1 MFETLS
7 WLYRYIFA
15 FFLLSFF
22 ILSCLIFFRN
32 KIFLQPF
39 LPVLI
44 ILINASSYA
53 LLSMLN
59 ETIEYKPLYMSFIFC
74 ILYII
79 VRICLSKILKINEFL
94 IYDIVS
100 MLLSIG
106 IIMLYRLNPDYATRQ
121 IIFIAIGSA
130 IYFII
135 FWILSK
141 IQLNVKCAKAI
152 ALIILATLIMTQVYG
167 VQVFGAKNWI
177 QISIFRFQP
186 SEFLKILFVIYISIL
201 LNNGLSKNI
210 FVYSSASIIIVT
222 LFFAMQK
229 DLGSALIFFIVYLIM
244 LFTVDKKCYF
254 TLISSAAGLIMAIV
268 SYYTFYHVK
277 YRVEAWLYPWK
288 FVSDKSYQVTQSLFA
303 IASGGIWGSGLYRG
317 SPNYIPAV
325 HTDFIF
331 SAICE
336 ETGVISGII
345 VLLLIGLLTIIGIK
359 ISLSI
364 NNNVNKLICIG
375 LASMTAVQTL
385 IIVCGVLNII
395 PITGVT
401 LPFISYGGSSLLSQ
415 IMNISIL
422 YFIMYRQN

>member
-7 WLYRYIFA
+7 WFYRYIFA

-32 KIFLQPF
+32 KFFLQPF

-44 ILINASSYA
+44 ILINTSSYA

-121 IIFIAIGSA
+121 IIFIAIGSV

-135 FWILSK
+135 FSILNK
-141 IQLNVKCAKAI
+141 IQLNEKCAKAI
-152 ALIILATLIMTQVYG
+152 ALIILATLIMTQIYG
-167 VQVFGAKNWI
+167 IQVFGAKNWV

-186 SEFLKILFVIYISIL
+186 SEFLKILFVTYISIL
-201 LNNGLSKNI
+201 LGNGLNKKI
-210 FVYSSASIIIVT
+210 FLYSSTSIIIVI
-222 LFFAMQK
+222 LFLAMQK

-244 LFTVDKKCYF
+244 LFTVDKKYYF

-277 YRVEAWLYPWK
+277 YRIEAWLYPWK

-303 IASGGIWGSGLYRG
+303 IASGGILGSGLYLG

-364 NNNVNKLICIG
+364 NNNVNKLMCVG